1 MALPKQPRPCN
12 LQIENR
18 ASCLVLVMQLFDV
31 NFDLIEAHD
40 HRNDMTRLP
49 VLVFFFKFPY
59 KRHK

>member
-49 VLVFFFKFPY
+49 VLVFFF
-59 KRHK
+59 